1 MELKI
6 IKIQKTTRKNLYK
19 ITFDND
25 LEIQLY
31 TEILLKFKLRSG
43 DIIEEKD
50 LKDILLQNQIYEAK
64 NTSLRLL
71 AKRMRTEKEI
81 IDKLKQKKFEDSI
94 ITQTINELKRINLIN
109 DEEFVDKYINN
120 TITLNKNYGR
130 YALLNKLIKFGI
142 SKSLANEKLSKLLT
156 DNDEY
161 ETALNAAKK
170 KLINLKRY
178 DESKKIQRLI
188 SFLSGRGYN
197 WDIIK
202 KVLSELKINYE

>member
-25 LEIQLY
+25 FEIQLY
-31 TEILLKFKLRSG
+31 TEILLKFKLRTG

-71 AKRMRTEKEI
+71 SKRMRTEKEI

-109 DEEFVDKYINN
+109 DEEFVDKFINN

-142 SKSLANEKLSKLLT
+142 SKNLANERISKLLT

-161 ETALNAAKK
+161 ETALSAAKK
-170 KLINLKRY
+170 KLLNLKRY

>member
-6 IKIQKTTRKNLYK
+6 IKIQKTTKKNLYK

-25 LEIQLY
+25 TEIQLY
-31 TEILLKFKLRSG
+31 TEILLKFKLRTG
-43 DIIEEKD
+43 DVIQEK
-50 LKDILLQNQIYEAK
+50 LLNDISLQNQIYEAK
-64 NTSLRLL
+64 TISLRLL

-94 ITQTINELKRINLIN
+94 IEHNINELKRMNLIN
-109 DEEFVDKYINN
+109 DQEFVEKYINN
-120 TITLNKNYGR
+120 AITLNKNYGR
-130 YALLNKLIKFGI
+130 YTILNKLLKLGVP
-142 SKSLANEKLSKLLT
+142 KDLANEKISKFFT
-156 DNDEY
+156 DDDEFQ
-161 ETALNAAKK
+161 TALNAAKK
-170 KLINLKRY
+170 KMINLKRF
-178 DESKKIQRLI
+178 DESKKTQRLI

>member
-25 LEIQLY
+25 TEIQLY
-31 TEILLKFKLRSG
+31 TEILLKFKLRTG
-43 DIIEEKD
+43 DIIEEKN

-94 ITQTINELKRINLIN
+94 IRQTINELKRINLIN
-109 DEEFVDKYINN
+109 DEEFVDKFINN

-142 SKSLANEKLSKLLT
+142 SKNLANEKISKLLT

>member
-25 LEIQLY
+25 FEIQLY

-94 ITQTINELKRINLIN
+94 IRQTINELKRINLIN
-109 DEEFVDKYINN
+109 DEEFVDKFINN

-142 SKSLANEKLSKLLT
+142 SKNLANEKISKLLT

>member
-142 SKSLANEKLSKLLT
+142 SKNLANEKISKLLT

-161 ETALNAAKK
+161 ETALSAAKK
-170 KLINLKRY
+170 KLLNLKRY

>member
-25 LEIQLY
+25 FEIQLY
-31 TEILLKFKLRSG
+31 TEILLKFKLRTG

-71 AKRMRTEKEI
+71 SKRMRTEKEI

-142 SKSLANEKLSKLLT
+142 SKNLANERISKLLT

-161 ETALNAAKK
+161 ETALSAAKK
-170 KLINLKRY
+170 KLLNLKRY

>member
-25 LEIQLY
+25 FEIQLY

-142 SKSLANEKLSKLLT
+142 SKNLANEKISKLLS

-170 KLINLKRY
+170 KLLNLKRY

>member
-25 LEIQLY
+25 FEIQLY
-31 TEILLKFKLRSG
+31 TEILLKFKLRTG

-71 AKRMRTEKEI
+71 SKRMRTEKEI

-109 DEEFVDKYINN
+109 DEEFVDKFINN

-142 SKSLANEKLSKLLT
+142 SKNLANEKISKLLT

-161 ETALNAAKK
+161 ETALSAAKK
-170 KLINLKRY
+170 KLLNLKRY

>member
-25 LEIQLY
+25 FEIQLY
-31 TEILLKFKLRSG
+31 TEILLKFKLRTG

-71 AKRMRTEKEI
+71 SKRMRTEKEI

-109 DEEFVDKYINN
+109 DEEFVDKFINN

>member
-6 IKIQKTTRKNLYK
+6 IKIQKTTKKNLYK

-25 LEIQLY
+25 TEIQLY
-31 TEILLKFKLRSG
+31 TEILLKFKLRTG
-43 DIIEEKD
+43 DVIQEK
-50 LKDILLQNQIYEAK
+50 LLNDISLQNQIYEAK
-64 NTSLRLL
+64 TISLRLL

-94 ITQTINELKRINLIN
+94 IEHNINELKRMNLIN
-109 DEEFVDKYINN
+109 DQEFVEKYINN
-120 TITLNKNYGR
+120 AITLNKNYGR

-142 SKSLANEKLSKLLT
+142 SKNLANERISKLLT

-161 ETALNAAKK
+161 ETALSAAKK
-170 KLINLKRY
+170 KLLNLKRY

>member
-25 LEIQLY
+25 TEIQLY
-31 TEILLKFKLRSG
+31 TEILLKFKLRTG
-43 DIIEEKD
+43 DIIEEKN

-142 SKSLANEKLSKLLT
+142 SKNLANEKISKLLS

-170 KLINLKRY
+170 KLLNLKRY

>member
-25 LEIQLY
+25 FEIQLY

-142 SKSLANEKLSKLLT
+142 SKNLANEKISKLLT

>member
-6 IKIQKTTRKNLYK
+6 IKIQKTTKKNLYK

-25 LEIQLY
+25 TEIQLY
-31 TEILLKFKLRSG
+31 TEILLKFKLRTG
-43 DIIEEKD
+43 DVIQEK
-50 LKDILLQNQIYEAK
+50 LLNDISLQNQIYEAK
-64 NTSLRLL
+64 TISLRLL

-94 ITQTINELKRINLIN
+94 IEHNINELKRMNLIN
-109 DEEFVDKYINN
+109 DQEFVEKYINN
-120 TITLNKNYGR
+120 AITLNKNYGR
-130 YALLNKLIKFGI
+130 YTILNKLLKLGVP
-142 SKSLANEKLSKLLT
+142 KDLANEKISKFFT
-156 DNDEY
+156 DDDEFQ
-161 ETALNAAKK
+161 TALNAAKK
-170 KLINLKRY
+170 KMINLKRF

-202 KVLSELKINYE
+202 KVLNELKINYE

>member
-25 LEIQLY
+25 FEIQLY
-31 TEILLKFKLRSG
+31 TEILLKFKLRTG

-109 DEEFVDKYINN
+109 DEEFVDKFINN

-142 SKSLANEKLSKLLT
+142 SKNLANERISKLLT

-161 ETALNAAKK
+161 ETALSAAKK
-170 KLINLKRY
+170 KLLNLKRY

>member
-6 IKIQKTTRKNLYK
+6 IKIQKTTKKNLYK

-25 LEIQLY
+25 FEIQLY
-31 TEILLKFKLRSG
+31 TEILLKFKLRTG

-71 AKRMRTEKEI
+71 SKRMRTEKEI

-142 SKSLANEKLSKLLT
+142 SKNLANERISKLLT

-161 ETALNAAKK
+161 ETALSAAKK
-170 KLINLKRY
+170 KLLNLKRY

>member
-25 LEIQLY
+25 FEIQLY

-142 SKSLANEKLSKLLT
+142 SKNLANEKISKLLS

>member
-109 DEEFVDKYINN
+109 DEEFVDKFINN

-142 SKSLANEKLSKLLT
+142 SKNLANERISKLLT

-161 ETALNAAKK
+161 ETALSAAKK
-170 KLINLKRY
+170 KLLNLKRY

>member
-6 IKIQKTTRKNLYK
+6 IKIQKTTKKNLYK

-25 LEIQLY
+25 TEIQLY
-31 TEILLKFKLRSG
+31 TEILLKFKLRTG
-43 DIIEEKD
+43 DVIQEK
-50 LKDILLQNQIYEAK
+50 LLNDISLQNQIYEAK
-64 NTSLRLL
+64 TISLRLL

-94 ITQTINELKRINLIN
+94 IEHNINELKRMNLIN
-109 DEEFVDKYINN
+109 DQEFVEKYINN
-120 TITLNKNYGR
+120 AITLNKNYGR
-130 YALLNKLIKFGI
+130 YTILNKLLKLGVP
-142 SKSLANEKLSKLLT
+142 KDLANEKISKFFT
-156 DNDEY
+156 DDDEFQ
-161 ETALNAAKK
+161 TALNAAKK
-170 KLINLKRY
+170 KMINLKRF

>member
-25 LEIQLY
+25 TEIQLY
-31 TEILLKFKLRSG
+31 TEILLKFKLRTG
-43 DIIEEKD
+43 DVIQEK
-50 LKDILLQNQIYEAK
+50 LLNDISLQNQIYEAK
-64 NTSLRLL
+64 TISLRLL

-94 ITQTINELKRINLIN
+94 IEHNINELKRMNLIN
-109 DEEFVDKYINN
+109 DQEFVEKYINN
-120 TITLNKNYGR
+120 AITLNKNYGR
-130 YALLNKLIKFGI
+130 YTILNKLLKLGVP
-142 SKSLANEKLSKLLT
+142 KDLANEKISKFFT
-156 DNDEY
+156 DDDEFQ
-161 ETALNAAKK
+161 TALNAAKK
-170 KLINLKRY
+170 KMINLKRF
-178 DESKKIQRLI
+178 DESKKTQRLI
-188 SFLSGRGYN
+188 SFLSSRGYN

>member
-142 SKSLANEKLSKLLT
+142 SKNLANEKISKLLT

-188 SFLSGRGYN
+188 SFLSSRGYK

>member
-142 SKSLANEKLSKLLT
+142 SKNLANERISKLLT

-161 ETALNAAKK
+161 ETALSAAKK
-170 KLINLKRY
+170 KLLNLKRY